1 MGATACARGGRT
13 PLITQLLSPSSPVCR
28 ADKSASNDKM
38 RLTLN
43 LGDDA
48 MYPAGHPLG
57 PCCLSSSLSLSL
69 FPSYVPWERRVE
81 EGKKCRQAEVI
92 VFRVNMMWPAS
103 NVCGNRWTALP
114 WEINSVGVTADDC
127 DGRCKVRASRG
138 WERVSGLLC
147 VCEST
152 HRQTSALCADVFI
165 YLFLTTRRESLIRI
179 SYVGLGERKDL
190 LPNNADGGTLRGII
204 RLVSI
209 RRESSRC

>member
-1 MGATACARGGRT
+1 MMRCIPPG
-13 PLITQLLSPSSPVCR
+13 ILSVLAVFLAP
-28 ADKSASNDKM
+28 
-38 RLTLN
+38 
-43 LGDDA
+43 
-48 MYPAGHPLG
+48 
-57 PCCLSSSLSLSL
+57 SLSL
-69 FPSYVPWERRVE
+69 FSPPMCHGKEEWRR
-81 EGKKCRQAEVI
+81 GKKCRQAEVI

-147 VCEST
+147 VCQST
-152 HRQTSALCADVFI
+152 HRQTSALRADVFI
-165 YLFLTTRRESLIRI
+165 YLFLTIRRESLIRI
-179 SYVGLGERKDL
+179 LYVGLGERKDL

-209 RRESSRC
+209 RRESSHC